1 MHGRKWYFDGE
12 NWFKDSTDV
21 EVPNGSVTNNSG
33 LCPTNQNLTKLIFKM
48 GLRTILFLINKHA
61 KIYIIDGVKKFF
73 NVDNVLYSHY
83 LVFIIKQLT
92 IIERKI
98 TSYQVLHIFD

>member
-1 MHGRKWYFDGE
+1 M
-12 NWFKDSTDV
+12 
-21 EVPNGSVTNNSG
+21 G
-33 LCPTNQNLTKLIFKM
+33 LC
-48 GLRTILFLINKHA
+48 TILFLINKHA
-61 KIYIIDGVKKFF
+61 KIYIIGGVKKFF
-73 NVDNVLYSHY
+73 KKNVDNVLHSHY

>member
-21 EVPNGSVTNNSG
+21 ELPNGSVTNNSG

-61 KIYIIDGVKKFF
+61 KIYIIGGVKKFLKKMLIMF
-73 NVDNVLYSHY
+73 
-83 LVFIIKQLT
+83 FIP
-92 IIERKI
+92 I
-98 TSYQVLHIFD
+98 TWFSLLNS